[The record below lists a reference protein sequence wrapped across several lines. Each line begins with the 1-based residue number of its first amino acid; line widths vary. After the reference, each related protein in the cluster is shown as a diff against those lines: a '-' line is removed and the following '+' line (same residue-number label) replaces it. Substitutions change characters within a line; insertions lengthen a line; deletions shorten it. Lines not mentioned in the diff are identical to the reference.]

1 MTWWQYLLLVNL
13 YLVLFYGFYA
23 ILLRTE
29 TFFHLNRIYLV
40 TSALLS
46 FFIPL
51 IHCDWISKLFITQR
65 VQQTIFVY
73 ARPISVY
80 HFTPIAEHHIT
91 VGALIVMI
99 YAAGSLFLTIRLISQ
114 LISLRKIINEPEPS
128 GAFAF
133 FRNIRLGTNL
143 DNHDIIAAHEDVH
156 ARQWHSADIMLI
168 EAIAIINWF
177 NPVVYFYRLGVK
189 HIHEFIADR
198 QALANGTTK
207 SEYALLLLSQTLKA
221 PAHQL
226 VTPFF
231 NHSLLKRR
239 IIMLQKSRS
248 NYMALL
254 KYGLSAPLFMMMLV
268 LSSAAIIK
276 SSPLKFINRK
286 AEEVFSMPANF
297 IGTAKIT
304 KKDKAIT
311 EDKVTAKDN
320 IADKEIS
327 TVDSVSPEVIPAR
340 PDMLETR
347 SATANELHT
356 DPIMVSIQREPQFK
370 GGMLRFYQFLALNL
384 HYPEKMMQYN
394 IQGNVIIALT
404 VEKDGSLTDIKSVK
418 DVGYGSAEEAIRV
431 LKKSPK
437 WQPGYQ
443 NGSPVRVRYML
454 PISFN
459 LEKDKDKDLGDTT
472 SKVTFDYKADV
483 PETPEYTEPKDTSR
497 KYNMVL
503 GDDFDFNSNALYL
516 LDGKVVPDLDHV
528 DFNNV
533 NTMRLIKHPLK
544 NSEYVIKY
552 GDKALNGVV
561 IIESKK

>member
-51 IHCDWISKLFITQR
+51 IHCDWISKLFITQK

-91 VGALIVMI
+91 VGTLIVMI
-99 YAAGSLFLTIRLISQ
+99 YAGGSLFLAIRLISQ
-114 LISLRKIINEPEPS
+114 LISLRKVINEPEEAS
-128 GAFAF
+128 AFAF
-133 FRNIRLGTNL
+133 FKNIRLGPNL
-143 DNHDIIAAHEDVH
+143 DNQDIIAAHEDVH

-168 EAIAIINWF
+168 EAIAIVNWF

-198 QALANGTTK
+198 QALENGTTK
-207 SEYALLLLSQTLKA
+207 TEYALLLLSQTLKA
-221 PAHQL
+221 PTHQL

-248 NYMALL
+248 TYMALL

-276 SSPLKFINRK
+276 SSPLKFINHK
-286 AEEVFSMPANF
+286 VEEVFSMPANF
-297 IGTAKIT
+297 MNTGKIV
-304 KKDKAIT
+304 KKDKIII
-311 EDKVTAKDN
+311 EDKAIDN
-320 IADKEIS
+320 TEVLA
-327 TVDSVSPEVIPAR
+327 VDSVSVPEESMPPR
-340 PDMLETR
+340 GDMLEAK
-347 SATANELHT
+347 SATSTELHT
-356 DPIMVSIQREPQFK
+356 DPIMVSIEREPQFK

-404 VEKDGSLTDIKSVK
+404 VEKDGSLTDIKSVR

-443 NGSPVRVRYML
+443 NGSPVRVRYTL

-459 LEKDKDKDLGDTT
+459 LEKNKDKDLGDTT
-472 SKVTFDYKADV
+472 SKVTFDYKVDV
-483 PETPEYTEPKDTSR
+483 PETPEYTEHKDTSR

-503 GDDFDFNSNALYL
+503 GDDFDFSSSALYL

-528 DFNNV
+528 DFNNIS
-533 NTMRLIKHPLK
+533 TMRLIKHPLK

>member
-1 MTWWQYLLLVNL
+1 M
-13 YLVLFYGFYA
+13 
-23 ILLRTE
+23 
-29 TFFHLNRIYLV
+29 
-40 TSALLS
+40 
-46 FFIPL
+46 
-51 IHCDWISKLFITQR
+51 IHCDWISRLFITQW

-91 VGALIVMI
+91 VGALMVMI
-99 YAAGSLFLTIRLISQ
+99 YAGGSLFLTIRLISQ

-133 FRNIRLGTNL
+133 FRNIRLGPNL
-143 DNHDIIAAHEDVH
+143 DNQDIIAAHEDVH

-177 NPVVYFYRLGVK
+177 NPVVYFYRLGIK

-198 QALANGTTK
+198 QALKNGTTK
-207 SEYALLLLSQTLKA
+207 TEYALLLLSQTLKA

-231 NHSLLKRR
+231 NHSLLKSR

-248 NYMALL
+248 TYMALL

-286 AEEVFSMPANF
+286 AEEVFSLRANF
-297 IGTAKIT
+297 MSTPTAV
-304 KKDKAIT
+304 KKDKAII
-311 EDKVTAKDN
+311 EDKTPAEQGQAPA
-320 IADKEIS
+320 I
-327 TVDSVSPEVIPAR
+327 DSVSEESIPPR
-340 PDMLETR
+340 GDMLEAK
-347 SATANELHT
+347 SATPIEMHT

-404 VEKDGSLTDIKSVK
+404 VEKDGSLSDIKSVK

-437 WQPGYQ
+437 WLSGFQ

-454 PISFN
+454 PIEFN

-472 SKVTFDYKADV
+472 SKVTFDYKVDV
-483 PETPEYTEPKDTSR
+483 PETTPEYTEQKDTSR
-497 KYNMVL
+497 KFNMVL
-503 GDDFDFNSNALYL
+503 GDDFDFNSSALYL

-528 DFNNV
+528 DFNNISS
-533 NTMRLIKHPLK
+533 MRLIKHPPK

>member
-13 YLVLFYGFYA
+13 YLVLFYGFYV

-99 YAAGSLFLTIRLISQ
+99 YAAGSLFLTVRLISQ

-133 FRNIRLGTNL
+133 FRNIRLGANL
-143 DNHDIIAAHEDVH
+143 DNQDIIAAHEDVH

-177 NPVVYFYRLGVK
+177 NPVVYFYRLGIK

-276 SSPLKFINRK
+276 SRPLKFINRK

-297 IGTAKIT
+297 IGTAKIA
-304 KKDKAIT
+304 KKDKATT
-311 EDKVTAKDN
+311 EDKVTAEDN
-320 IADKEIS
+320 VADKEIS
-327 TVDSVSPEVIPAR
+327 TVDSVSPEGMPPR
-340 PDMLETR
+340 PEMLETR

-437 WQPGYQ
+437 WLPGYQ

-459 LEKDKDKDLGDTT
+459 LEKNKDKDLGDTT
-472 SKVTFDYKADV
+472 SKVTFDYKVDV
-483 PETPEYTEPKDTSR
+483 PETPEYTEQKDTSR
-497 KYNMVL
+497 KFNMVL
-503 GDDFDFNSNALYL
+503 GDDFDFNSSALYL

>member
-23 ILLRTE
+23 IFLRTE

-51 IHCDWISKLFITQR
+51 MHSDWIAELFITQQ
-65 VQQTIFVY
+65 VQQTISLY
-73 ARPISVY
+73 ASPTSVSHFNAVAGEQ
-80 HFTPIAEHHIT
+80 HFTIGTLMVI
-91 VGALIVMI
+91 I
-99 YAAGSLFLTIRLISQ
+99 YAAGTLFLTARLISQ
-114 LISLRKIINEPEPS
+114 LISLRKVINDPEPA

-133 FRNIRLGTNL
+133 FKNIRLGAGLENQ
-143 DNHDIIAAHEDVH
+143 DIIAAHEDVH

-177 NPVVYFYRLGVK
+177 NPVVYFYRFGIK

-198 QALANGTTK
+198 QALKNGTTK
-207 SEYALLLLSQTLKA
+207 TEYALLLLSQTLKA
-221 PAHQL
+221 PAHEL

-248 NYMALL
+248 TYMALL

-276 SSPLKFINRK
+276 SRPLKLLSHK
-286 AEEVFSMPANF
+286 VAEVFSMPATL
-297 IGTAKIT
+297 IGTSRIV
-304 KKDKAIT
+304 KKDVYKSLNKKSIT
-311 EDKVTAKDN
+311 
-320 IADKEIS
+320 ADSIS
-327 TVDSVSPEVIPAR
+327 SESIQEPNNV
-340 PDMLETR
+340 LEAR
-347 SATANELHT
+347 SATADEVHT
-356 DPIMVSIQREPQFK
+356 DATMASIDRAPQFK

-384 HYPEKMMQYN
+384 RYPDKMLRYN
-394 IQGNVIIALT
+394 VQGSVIIALT
-404 VEKDGSLTDIKSVK
+404 VEKDGSLSDIRSVK

-437 WQPGYQ
+437 WQPGFQ
-443 NGSPVRVRYML
+443 NGELVRVRYTL

-459 LEKDKDKDLGDTT
+459 LKKAEMGDTAV
-472 SKVTFDYKADV
+472 SKVTFDYKADIPEV
-483 PETPEYTEPKDTSR
+483 PVYTERRDTSR
-497 KYNMVL
+497 KYNMIL
-503 GDDFDFNSNALYL
+503 GDDFDFTSSALYL

-533 NTMRLIKHPLK
+533 GSIRLIKHLSK
-544 NSEYVIKY
+544 NSEYFTKY
-552 GDKALNGVV
+552 GEKALTGVV
-561 IIESKK
+561 LIESKK

>member
-23 ILLRTE
+23 IFLRTE

-51 IHCDWISKLFITQR
+51 MHSDWIAELFITQQ
-65 VQQTIFVY
+65 VQQTISLY
-73 ARPISVY
+73 ASPISVSHFNAVAGEH
-80 HFTPIAEHHIT
+80 HFTIGTLMVI
-91 VGALIVMI
+91 I
-99 YAAGSLFLTIRLISQ
+99 YAAGTLFLTARLISQ
-114 LISLRKIINEPEPS
+114 LISLRKVINDPEPA

-133 FRNIRLGTNL
+133 FKNIRLGAGLENQ
-143 DNHDIIAAHEDVH
+143 DIIAAHEDVH

-177 NPVVYFYRLGVK
+177 NPVVYFYRFGIK

-198 QALANGTTK
+198 QALKNGTTK
-207 SEYALLLLSQTLKA
+207 TEYALLLLSQTLKA
-221 PAHQL
+221 PAHEL

-248 NYMALL
+248 TYMALL

-276 SSPLKFINRK
+276 SRPLKLLSHK
-286 AEEVFSMPANF
+286 VAEVFSMPATL
-297 IGTAKIT
+297 IGTSRIV
-304 KKDKAIT
+304 KKDVYKSLNKKSIT
-311 EDKVTAKDN
+311 
-320 IADKEIS
+320 ADSIS
-327 TVDSVSPEVIPAR
+327 SESIQEPNNV
-340 PDMLETR
+340 LEAR
-347 SATANELHT
+347 SATADEVHT
-356 DPIMVSIQREPQFK
+356 DATMASIDRAPQFK

-384 HYPEKMMQYN
+384 RYPDKMLRYN
-394 IQGNVIIALT
+394 VQGSVIIALT
-404 VEKDGSLTDIKSVK
+404 VEKDGSLSDIRSVK

-437 WQPGYQ
+437 WQPGFQ
-443 NGSPVRVRYML
+443 NGELVRVRYTL

-459 LEKDKDKDLGDTT
+459 LKKAEMGDTAV
-472 SKVTFDYKADV
+472 SKVTFDYKADIPEV
-483 PETPEYTEPKDTSR
+483 PVYTERRDTSR
-497 KYNMVL
+497 KYNMIL
-503 GDDFDFNSNALYL
+503 GDDFDFTSSALYL

-533 NTMRLIKHPLK
+533 GSIRLIKHLSK
-544 NSEYVIKY
+544 NSEYFTKY
-552 GDKALNGVV
+552 GEKALTGVV
-561 IIESKK
+561 LIESKK